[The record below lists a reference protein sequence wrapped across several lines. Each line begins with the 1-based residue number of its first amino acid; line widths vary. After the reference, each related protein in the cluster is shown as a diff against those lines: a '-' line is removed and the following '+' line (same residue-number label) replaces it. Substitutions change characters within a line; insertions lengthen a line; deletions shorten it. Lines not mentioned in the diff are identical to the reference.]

1 MTIDQ
6 TKLTDAHLVALIAT
20 GDQSGLKLLIKR
32 YHRIFTAMAYA
43 NSLSPA
49 DCEEAVS
56 DAFVKIYY
64 NSLPFRKEFLCSLL

>member
-6 TKLTDAHLVALIAT
+6 TNLTDAQVLALMAVGDQNSIKTLIA
-20 GDQSGLKLLIKR
+20 R
-32 YHRIFTAMAYA
+32 YHRIFTAMAFA
-43 NSLSPA
+43 NSLPRA